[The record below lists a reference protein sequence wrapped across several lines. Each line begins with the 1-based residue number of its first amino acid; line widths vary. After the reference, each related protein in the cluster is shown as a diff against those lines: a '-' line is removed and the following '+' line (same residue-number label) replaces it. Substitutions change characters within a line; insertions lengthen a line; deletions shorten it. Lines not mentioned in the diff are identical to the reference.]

1 MNKQY
6 YFAYGR
12 QCTTG
17 FLVALITFFLIG
29 CAGGSAKQLSQYQGS
44 EPLPRPS
51 AIYIYDFAVNS
62 NDVVVDTFGPNFIS
76 KDKADISKQ
85 VQEGRNVAN
94 ALANQ
99 LVMKLAKVGITARRA
114 GMSTNIPINSLV
126 VKGQFL
132 KINTGDETARVII
145 GFGAG
150 AEKLMAQAQV
160 YQARENGLQQITTG
174 EAEAHGRKTP
184 GVAGPAAVAI
194 GAGMVVG
201 VVVSSVMN
209 LKSEAIDGSMKTNVN
224 NLAEGFVKN
233 AVRFYEQQGWM

>member
-1 MNKQY
+1 M
-6 YFAYGR
+6 
-12 QCTTG
+12 
-17 FLVALITFFLIG
+17 
-29 CAGGSAKQLSQYQGS
+29 
-44 EPLPRPS
+44 
-51 AIYIYDFAVNS
+51 
-62 NDVVVDTFGPNFIS
+62 VDTFGPNFIS

-174 EAEAHGRKTP
+174 EAEAHG
-184 GVAGPAAVAI
+184 
-194 GAGMVVG
+194 
-201 VVVSSVMN
+201 
-209 LKSEAIDGSMKTNVN
+209 
-224 NLAEGFVKN
+224 
-233 AVRFYEQQGWM
+233 